1 MLTTTTYFG
10 GALFL
15 KLLTVVFGHYYGSSS
30 FITTRTS
37 YAFQRYRLDAPSLVS
52 CSCPAPNTEHCDIAE
67 AYHHAKF
74 IRKIYGPK
82 AAVPFYQK
90 IVSLL
95 NPKDYSAASRIA
107 AAAAAAAT
115 TTPSNINSSS
125 TSLLT
130 STTTTSTTIP
140 SLQHKQDIRS
150 FANVLQLSNFTASNV
165 NTIFDAPKTY
175 NALCA
180 ATGPIYVKP
189 ITSTYPPIPCPFLR
203 PSDRSI
209 PRNYLEINNNITDGK
224 RGGTQK
230 NDSVECLI
238 ALFLLGFAL
247 PRNVLVSSLIGGNDT
262 VCLMERL
269 GLIFTCTIDPTLVV
283 PAVSIFPLDIHTNNI
298 DTNYYNLPETPQK
311 EEQPMVISLYF
322 VTDWHPNVLL
332 STTASGMKEELH
344 EEAAVMYI
352 GPDSLAL
359 VSHWPAVLL
368 TQLPALLQQK
378 QLLHPNTN
386 ETIITTK
393 NTSFWTDH
401 TIHTQKYIKILD
413 LCCGSGIQALS
424 YLSILKYFLS
434 TKELRKLKATCV
446 DINRRALRFT
456 RFNAILNDLDESVE
470 TIEGNI
476 MDWEQ
481 TFSNHDDEHHA
492 NTTLAELKANYH
504 QLLKLAPYDI
514 ILANPPFIPVPP
526 PEVFNNM
533 GITNTSYNT
542 TARPNN
548 HHHITNDTSLLLV
561 NSISKRYG
569 LFSSGGPSGED
580 ILQSII
586 RIAPRL
592 LSESN
597 ETNSVVAIVSE
608 FMNPDYTL
616 LERINESWSF
626 HHHQR
631 NKPNNVPWSSTLLEN
646 ERDKNSSSFTHS
658 PKYNDVGLAFTNQ
671 FPVPAELYAS
681 RRAADRGGLEEQR
694 WKTHLNQMD
703 IHSISPGLLFIY
715 RVPDTMDNRHKIRS
729 YSNTADEMD
738 YNAEKMK
745 QRSFNN
751 ISRLDSYQV
760 ILPKSN
766 LGSIWTPHNY
776 EGITFALKKI
786 KELLFPY
793 ITDKDRKTT
802 MNSFENNNYDTKYSR
817 TQVERK

>member
-1 MLTTTTYFG
+1 MLKTTTTTITIYFG

-15 KLLTVVFGHYYGSSS
+15 QVLSLVFGRDYGSSS

-37 YAFQRYRLDAPSLVS
+37 FAFQRYHFDSPSFVS
-52 CSCPAPNTEHCDIAE
+52 CSRPEPNNEHCDIAE

-74 IRKIYGPK
+74 IRKVYGPE
-82 AAVPFYQK
+82 AAAPLYQT
-90 IVSLL
+90 IVSHL
-95 NPKDYSAASRIA
+95 NPNDYSAASRIA
-107 AAAAAAAT
+107 AAAT
-115 TTPSNINSSS
+115 TTPSSINSSS
-125 TSLLT
+125 SSLLT
-130 STTTTSTTIP
+130 SIGPLSTTATTTTTTSTTIP

-150 FANVLQLSNFTASNV
+150 FANVLRLSNFTASNV
-165 NTIFDAPKTY
+165 NTIFNAPKTY
-175 NALCA
+175 NALCT

-189 ITSTYPPIPCPFLR
+189 TTSTYPPIPCPFLL
-203 PSDRSI
+203 PSNRSI
-209 PRNYLEINNNITDGK
+209 PNNFLEINNNVTDGK
-224 RGGTQK
+224 KGDTHK
-230 NDSVECLI
+230 KDSVECLV

-247 PRNVLVSSLIGGNDT
+247 PKNVLASSLIGGHDT

-269 GLIFTCTIDPTLVV
+269 GLIFTCTVDPTLMV
-283 PAVSIFPLDIHTNNI
+283 PAVSIFPLDIHTNII

-311 EEQPMVISLYF
+311 EEEQIMVISLYF

-344 EEAAVMYI
+344 EGAAVMYI

-368 TQLPALLQQK
+368 TQLPLLLQHK
-378 QLLHPNTN
+378 QLQHPITN
-386 ETIITTK
+386 DTITTTT
-393 NTSFWTDH
+393 NTSFWGTDH
-401 TIHTQKYIKILD
+401 TIHTQKGIKLLD

-434 TKELRKLKATCV
+434 TNELRKLKATCV

-476 MDWEQ
+476 LDWEE
-481 TFSNHDDEHHA
+481 TFSNHDDDHHHA
-492 NTTLAELKANYH
+492 NTTLAELQANYH
-504 QLLKLAPYDI
+504 QLLNLAPYDI

-526 PEVFNNM
+526 PEVFNTT
-533 GITNTSYNT
+533 GITNTSCTT
-542 TARPNN
+542 TAGPYN
-548 HHHITNDTSLLLV
+548 HHHSCCNNDTSLLLV
-561 NSISKRYG
+561 DSISTRYG

-597 ETNSVVAIVSE
+597 DTNSVVAIVSE
-608 FMNPDYTL
+608 FMNPDNTL
-616 LERINESWSF
+616 IERINESWSF
-626 HHHQR
+626 HHHR
-631 NKPNNVPWSSTLLEN
+631 GNPRDESNTVHWSNALLEN
-646 ERDKNSSSFTHS
+646 NREKTSSSSTHS
-658 PKYNDVGLAFTNQ
+658 PDYTDVGLAFTNQ

-694 WKTHLNQMD
+694 WKTHLNQMG

-715 RVPDTMDNRHKIRS
+715 RVPATMDNHRTIRS
-729 YSNTADEMD
+729 YSNTTDEKD
-738 YNAEKMK
+738 YNTEKMRI
-745 QRSFNN
+745 RSFSN
-751 ISRLDSYQV
+751 ISRLNSYQV

-776 EGITFALKKI
+776 EGIIFAIKKI

-793 ITDKDRKTT
+793 ITD
-802 MNSFENNNYDTKYSR
+802 
-817 TQVERK
+817 